1 MMERKAFSL
10 AEFKVDADSGEF
22 SGYGSVFGNVDAGGD
37 TVVPGAFT
45 KAIPAFLKDG
55 FISWS
60 HDWSMPVAMPKA
72 AHEDQR
78 GLFVAGQFHS
88 TPDGQQARTIAAER
102 AAAGLSMG
110 LSIGYGVE
118 AEEWGPAGRL
128 LKVINPLYEIGL
140 VMVPMNREAGVV
152 AVKSGKAALPSHSTA
167 TTDEPWDG
175 GMMEANCAAER
186 APLRASHA
194 WVDAEGDPDAKGS
207 YKFIHHFVAEDG
219 TVGAASIIACSTGIG
234 YLNRAPGAAGRPD
247 IPEADREGVWAHLAR
262 HLRDADREPSE
273 LRGLLLAGLP
283 YADHIDRVLVDVV
296 ALWERGKDVDGL
308 RAKEGRTLS
317 ATSRRRLMELASA
330 WRSALDEL
338 ESFIGETEPA
348 KSRLAR
354 EAAALV
360 EWARLNGVPIE

>member
-1 MMERKAFSL
+1 MKERKAFNF
-10 AEFKVDADSGEF
+10 AEFKVDAGSGEF
-22 SGYGSVFGNVDAGGD
+22 SGYGSIFGNLDAGGD
-37 TVVPGAFT
+37 VVVPGAFA
-45 KAIPAFLKDG
+45 KAIPDFLRDG

-60 HDWSMPVAMPKA
+60 HDWAMPVAMPKG

-78 GLFVAGQFHS
+78 GLFLAGKFHS

-102 AAAGLSMG
+102 AAEGLTMG

-118 AEEWGPAGRL
+118 EEEWGPKGRL
-128 LKVINPLYEIGL
+128 LKVINPLYEVGL

-152 AVKSGKAALPSHSTA
+152 AVKGAKAAVPSHSTA

-175 GMMEANCAAER
+175 GMMDANCPAER

-194 WVDAEGDPDAKGS
+194 WVDAAGDPDAKGS
-207 YKFIHHFVAEDG
+207 YKFIHHFVADDG
-219 TVGAASIIACSTGIG
+219 TVGAASIIASSTGIG
-234 YLNRAPGAAGRPD
+234 YLNRAPGATGRPD

-262 HLRDADREPSE
+262 HLRDADREPPE

-283 YADHIDRVLVDVV
+283 YADHIDRVLAEVV
-296 ALWERGKDVDGL
+296 ELRERGTDVAGL

-317 ATSRRRLMELASA
+317 AASRQRLMDLASA

-354 EAAALV
+354 EAAALA
-360 EWARLNGVPIE
+360 EWARFVGVPIE